1 MRYHIVVVVA
11 AFFVFSC
18 RKKNNVPAGILSQR
32 KMQLIM
38 WDMMRADQFLA
49 DFVLNND
56 SMLNKRDVSIKYYQ
70 QIFSVHKISEQDF
83 QKSLYYYRT
92 HPSLFKT
99 IMDSLSQVPGDAPTQ
114 VVNPVVA
121 NDSTPVKPVNPLP
134 ADSSFRVRKIK
145 RLN

>member
-1 MRYHIVVVVA
+1 
-11 AFFVFSC
+11 
-18 RKKNNVPAGILSQR
+18 
-32 KMQLIM
+32 M

-92 HPSLFKT
+92 NPSLFKK

-121 NDSTPVKPVNPLP
+121 NDSTLVKPVNPLP